1 VAVNLGGI
9 IALSDQKVVILDL
22 DLRKPKVNIAFDAEN
37 NIGVSTI
44 LIEKH
49 SVQECIQ
56 KTAVENLHF
65 IPAGPTPPNPS
76 ELILNPKFDDML
88 AELYQLYDVII
99 VDTPPIGLVTDGIL
113 VMRKADIP
121 IYIVRADYSKK
132 IFLKSINKIMRSN
145 NFKNLTVVLNDA
157 RGASAYGYGYGYGY
171 GYEYGYGNS
180 YYDEEEKEGL
190 LTRLRRNFT

>member
-9 IALSDQKVVILDL
+9 IALSDQKVIILDL

-49 SVQECIQ
+49 TVQECIQ
-56 KTAVENLHF
+56 KTSVENLHF

-76 ELILNPKFDDML
+76 ELILNSKFGEML
-88 AELYQLYDVII
+88 EELHKIYDVII

-132 IFLKSINKIMRSN
+132 VFLKNINKVMRTN
-145 NFKNLTVVLNDA
+145 NFNNLTVVLNDA
-157 RGASAYGYGYGYGY
+157 RGAGAYGYGYGY

-180 YYDEEEKEGL
+180 YYDEEEREGL